1 MSRRISMLRGVLFG
15 AAIAASLGFGARTAV
30 AAAEPPAA
38 RAVCADPTAEGTCAS
53 QSDCRKI
60 CNRLSN
66 GLIAFCDLATGC
78 CDCQKL

>member
-1 MSRRISMLRGVLFG
+1 MSRRISILRNALFAAGVAG
-15 AAIAASLGFGARTAV
+15 ALAFGAR
-30 AAAEPPAA
+30 AASAGAPV
-38 RAVCADPTAEGTCAS
+38 AVCADPTAEGTCFS

-66 GLIAFCDLATGC
+66 GLIAHCDLNSSC

>member
-1 MSRRISMLRGVLFG
+1 MSGRIPTPRNLLFG
-15 AAIAASLGFGARTAV
+15 AAVAVALAFGAQT
-30 AAAEPPAA
+30 AAAGPVASA
-38 RAVCADPTAEGTCAS
+38 RQACADPSAEGTCAS

-66 GLIAFCDLATGC
+66 GLIAFCDLGTGC

>member
-1 MSRRISMLRGVLFG
+1 MSGRIPMLRNALFG
-15 AAIAASLGFGARTAV
+15 AAVAASLAFGVRTA
-30 AAAEPPAA
+30 AAGPVVSA
-38 RAVCADPTAEGTCAS
+38 RQACADPSAEGSCAS

-66 GLIAFCDLATGC
+66 GLIAFCDLGTGC

>member
-1 MSRRISMLRGVLFG
+1 MSRRISTLRNALFG
-15 AAIAASLGFGARTAV
+15 AAVAASLAFGARTA
-30 AAAEPPAA
+30 AAGSVTPA
-38 RAVCADPTAEGTCAS
+38 RQVCADPSAEGTCAS

-66 GLIAFCDLATGC
+66 GLIAICDLGTGC